1 VEQSALDLDEL
12 AARIAAQFA
21 MARDESGLARLEAA
35 ARTFRDKI
43 RRDRSDLEL
52 ISVRF
57 APLRLDRPRHTIF
70 SNLWVRVGM
79 LDDMLRP
86 SVELVGGNSPRA
98 VCHRLKQLGQ
108 DQSARL
114 EALGRLSEMDA
125 VLEIEGP
132 AEHAIAAAGMDLSGV
147 VLEMFGRR
155 DAGGASAP
163 RMPLWCDGDR
173 DHVTLRAFEG
183 CIRLEAQLG
192 PIEWTAEHGIVVS
205 QAFPES
211 VTMALPGRALR
222 TLVEHPLLQ
231 GDAVI
236 ATAERWR
243 AQTSLTLVADDRPI
257 GRSELAQ
264 SLAELTICDD
274 VGF

>member
-1 VEQSALDLDEL
+1 MERSALDLDEL
-12 AARIAAQFA
+12 AARIAVQVGL
-21 MARDESGLARLEAA
+21 ARDEAGLTRLEAA

-43 RRDRSDLEL
+43 RRDKSDLEL
-52 ISVRF
+52 LSVRF
-57 APLRLDRPRHTIF
+57 APLLLSGPRHTIS
-70 SNLWVRVGM
+70 SNIWVRVGM

-86 SVELVGGNSPRA
+86 SMELVGGNSPRA
-98 VCHRLKQLGQ
+98 VCRQLRQVGQ

-132 AEHAIAAAGMDLSGV
+132 AEHAVAAAGMNLSGV

-155 DAGGASAP
+155 AAGGASGP
-163 RMPLWCDGDR
+163 RMPLWSDGDR
-173 DHVTLRAFEG
+173 DHVTLRAFDG
-183 CIRLEAQLG
+183 SICLEARIG

-205 QAFPES
+205 QAFPDS

-264 SLAELTICDD
+264 SSAGLTICDE